1 MDSILTGNFVE
12 DALMAR
18 WEYLADNNVFDASHS
33 DDTVMQELIKNITD
47 NGVPANSTASEI
59 IDDIVINY
67 VILDLTDVDEVKQYE
82 DPIDNAV
89 FVTADSKYAII
100 K

>member
-1 MDSILTGNFVE
+1 MNNILTGNFVE
-12 DALMAR
+12 DALMTR
-18 WEYLADNNVFDASHS
+18 WEFLADNNMFGASHS
-33 DDTVMQELIKNITD
+33 EDTVMQELIEDIAN
-47 NGVPANSTASEI
+47 NGVPAESTPNQI
-59 IDDIVINY
+59 IDNIVVNC

-100 K
+100 N